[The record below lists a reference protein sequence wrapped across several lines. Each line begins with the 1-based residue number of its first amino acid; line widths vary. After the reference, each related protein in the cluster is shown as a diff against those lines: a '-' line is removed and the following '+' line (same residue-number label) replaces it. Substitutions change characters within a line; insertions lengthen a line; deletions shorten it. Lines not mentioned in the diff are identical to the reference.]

1 MRHFS
6 IIRRVMAEQR
16 ARSICRVGISTE
28 GRMNTRVRVPTALTP
43 LAAVGSSWQQLAAAV
58 GRSLQVFHSSGLQQ
72 IAADCSSLQ
81 RIAADCSSLQVL
93 KLLAA
98 LCRV

>member
-6 IIRRVMAEQR
+6 IIWRVMAEQR

-43 LAAVGSSWQQLAAAV
+43 LAAVGSSWQQLAAV
-58 GRSLQVFHSSGLQQ
+58 GSSGWQVFAGL
-72 IAADCSSLQ
+72 S
-81 RIAADCSSLQVL
+81 
-93 KLLAA
+93 
-98 LCRV
+98 